1 MRRLIK
7 KALVNI
13 SNNLFILLSSG
24 VRHRFKYKGNS
35 IEKPLLVLANG
46 PSLKKE
52 LANHLQFFQ
61 NKDLLV
67 VNDFA
72 YSPYFEELKP
82 KFYVFLDPIYFL
94 SDEELPEEY
103 RNEKNKLTKLLF
115 EKTVWDMTIFTN
127 YKYCK
132 AQIINVLSQNRH
144 IHFQYFNTSN
154 IGIVSRMAKITES
167 VSTVNILKNG
177 YIMLGQN
184 VSCTALCFALNYG
197 YKDVLL
203 FGADHSWTEDMRVN
217 DQNQLC
223 LIKRHFY
230 DNEVDY
236 IPWMD
241 PNGNVMKISSVC
253 GDFSRAFRQHEIIN
267 WYAKKIG
274 AQITNCTRNSYIDSY
289 DRKYIPD

>member
-1 MRRLIK
+1 MKKLIK
-7 KALVNI
+7 KTFVNL
-13 SNNLFILLSSG
+13 SNYTFILLSAG

-35 IEKPLLVLANG
+35 IENPLLVLANG
-46 PSLKKE
+46 PSLKQE
-52 LANHLQFFQ
+52 LANHLQFFE

-72 YSPYFEELKP
+72 YSPYYEELKP
-82 KFYVFLDPIYFL
+82 KFYVFLDPVYFL
-94 SDEELPEEY
+94 PDERLPDEY

-115 EKTVWDMTIFTN
+115 EKTTWDMTIFTN
-127 YKYCK
+127 YRYSKSK
-132 AQIINVLSQNRH
+132 IVNILTQNVH
-144 IHFQYFNTSN
+144 IHFQYYN
-154 IGIVSRMAKITES
+154 INSTVSGIVKITES
-167 VSTVNILKNG
+167 NSTVKILKNG

-197 YKDVLL
+197 YKNILL

-223 LIKRHFY
+223 LIKKHFY
-230 DNEVDY
+230 DNVVDY

-241 PNGNVMKISSVC
+241 SNGNVMKISSIC
-253 GDFSRAFRQHEIIN
+253 GCFSRAFRQHEIIN
-267 WYAKKIG
+267 WYAKIIG
-274 AQITNCTRNSYIDSY
+274 AKITNYTHNSYIDSY